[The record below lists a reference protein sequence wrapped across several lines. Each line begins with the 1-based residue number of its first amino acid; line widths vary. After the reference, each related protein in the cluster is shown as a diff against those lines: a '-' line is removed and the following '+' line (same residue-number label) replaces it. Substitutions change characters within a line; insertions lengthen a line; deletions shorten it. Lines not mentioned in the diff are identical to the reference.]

1 MKSQSRSRSIKMK
14 INRKLKNLA
23 KMIQKTK
30 KQYQIK
36 KKKANR

>member
-30 KQYQIK
+30 K
-36 KKKANR
+36 